1 MNYKMKITKF
11 LVLFALLLSTNSFS
25 QKPKLEANGYTI
37 TINTKNL
44 QNEKLILF
52 LKYGTNNQMVVSDS
66 LTIKSN
72 DQKVIFKK
80 KSKLIDA
87 IYFLK
92 FASQKNE
99 ILLAIDNNSTLSLSI
114 DNNNIETI
122 LCNQNAIN
130 KDFIEFQTSL
140 KALDNTQKVVARE
153 KLITKYPNSIL
164 NLYFK
169 IENKLVA
176 KIPEIAEERTKS
188 QSTFFNFID
197 KNDKRIYLIPNI
209 NQLLYVFTI
218 QTVINDE
225 NYIKNIDLVL
235 KKMDCNSKNY
245 AVYTRWFLANL
256 SYFESKNLD
265 LAFNHLFKNYIE
277 SNQCKTFSDGEI
289 AAFRNKYETNKL
301 FPYNKKTPE
310 ITLIDKDNKEY
321 SLSSIYPNFDYTFVT
336 FYSPTCHHCQQ
347 TMPFANSTF
356 ESLKN
361 KYPNKKIQLI
371 AVLNDPDESKWQ
383 SFIVERKI
391 SNWLNLKSNDS
402 KRTYQND
409 FNAYSNPNFFLID
422 KKGIVLLKSFN
433 PMAIEELIK
442 NN

>member
-1 MNYKMKITKF
+1 MKNKMKITKF
-11 LVLFALLLSTNSFS
+11 LVLFALLFISNSFS

-37 TINTKNL
+37 TITTKNL
-44 QNEKLILF
+44 KKEKLILF
-52 LKYGTNNQMVVSDS
+52 LKYGTTNQMVVSDS
-66 LTIKSN
+66 LTITSN

-99 ILLAIDNNSTLSLSI
+99 VLLAIDNNSTLSLAI
-114 DNNNIETI
+114 DNTNIETI

-130 KDFIEFQTSL
+130 KDFIEYQTSS
-140 KALDNTQKVVARE
+140 KALDNAQKVLARE
-153 KLITKYPNSIL
+153 KILAKYPNSIL

-176 KIPEIAEERTKS
+176 KIPEIAEERTKA

-197 KNDKRIYLIPNI
+197 KNDKRIYLLPNI

-235 KKMDCNSKNY
+235 KKMDCNSNNY

-277 SNQCKTFSDGEI
+277 SNKCKTFSAGEL
-289 AAFRNKYETNKL
+289 ATFRNKFATNKL
-301 FPYNKKTPE
+301 FPYNKKAPE
-310 ITLIDKDNKEY
+310 ITLVDKDAKAY
-321 SLSSIYPNFDYTFVT
+321 SLSSIYPNFDYTFVA
-336 FYSPTCHHCQQ
+336 FFSPNCHHCQQ
-347 TMPFANSTF
+347 TMPFANTTF
-356 ESLKN
+356 ETLKS
-361 KYPNKKIQLI
+361 KYPTKKIQLI
-371 AVLNDPDESKWQ
+371 SILNDADESKWQ

-391 SNWLNLKSNDS
+391 SNWLNLKSTDS
-402 KRTYQND
+402 QRTYQND
-409 FNAYSNPNFFLID
+409 FNAYSNPNFFFID
-422 KKGIVLLKSFN
+422 KKGTVLLKSFN

>member
-1 MNYKMKITKF
+1 MKITKF
-11 LVLFALLLSTNSFS
+11 LLLFTLLISISSFS

-44 QNEKLILF
+44 QKEKLILF
-52 LKYGTNNQMVVSDS
+52 LKYGTNNQMVISDS
-66 LTIKSN
+66 LTIKTN
-72 DQKVIFKK
+72 DQKIVFKK

-99 ILLAIDNNSTLSLSI
+99 IQLAIDNNSTISLSI

-122 LCNQNAIN
+122 LCNQNTIN
-130 KDFIEFQTSL
+130 KDFIEFQSSSKT
-140 KALDNTQKVVARE
+140 LDNDKKLIARE
-153 KLITKYPNSIL
+153 KLLKKYPNSIL

-169 IENKLVA
+169 IENKLYE
-176 KIPEIAEERTKS
+176 KIPDNTEERVKV
-188 QSTFFNFID
+188 QSSFFNFID
-197 KNDKRIYLIPNI
+197 KNDKRIYLLPNI
-209 NQLLYVFTI
+209 NQLLYVYTI
-218 QTVINDE
+218 HAPISDE
-225 NYIKNIDLVL
+225 NYIKNIDFVL

-245 AVYTRWFLANL
+245 AVYIRWFIANL
-256 SYFESKNLD
+256 NYFESKNLD
-265 LAFNHLFKNYIE
+265 LAFNYLFKNYIE
-277 SNQCKTFSDGEI
+277 SNQCKTFTDGEI
-289 AAFRNKYETNKL
+289 ATFRNKYETNKL
-301 FPYNKKTPE
+301 FPYNKKAPE
-310 ITLIDKDNKEY
+310 ITLFDKESKEY
-321 SLSSIYPNFDYTFVT
+321 YLSTSYPNFDYTFIA
-336 FYSPTCHHCQQ
+336 FFSPSCHHCQQ

-383 SFIVERKI
+383 QFISERKI
-391 SNWLNLKSNDS
+391 SNWLNLKSNDP

-422 KKGIVLLKSFN
+422 KKGTVLLKSFN

-442 NN
+442 N

>member
-1 MNYKMKITKF
+1 MKITKY
-11 LVLFALLLSTNSFS
+11 LLLLALLFSANSFS
-25 QKPKLEANGYTI
+25 QKPKIEANGYTI

-44 QNEKLILF
+44 QKEKLILF

-72 DQKVIFKK
+72 DQKVVFKK

-99 ILLAIDNNSTLSLSI
+99 IQLAIDNNSTISLSI
-114 DNNNIETI
+114 DKNNIETI
-122 LCNQNAIN
+122 LCNQNSIN
-130 KDFIEFQTSL
+130 KDFIEFQTTS
-140 KALDNTQKVVARE
+140 KALDNTQKVLARE
-153 KLITKYPNSIL
+153 KLVSKYPNSIL

-169 IENKLVA
+169 IENKLVT
-176 KIPEIAEERTKS
+176 KIPEVIEERIKA
-188 QSTFFNFID
+188 QNTFFNFID
-197 KNDKRIYLIPNI
+197 KNDKRIYFLPNI

-218 QTVINDE
+218 QTAINDE
-225 NYIKNIDLVL
+225 NYIKNIDLIL

-256 SYFESKNLD
+256 NYFESKNLD

-277 SNQCKTFSDGEI
+277 SNQCKTFTDSEI
-289 AAFRNKYETNKL
+289 ATFRNKYQTNKL
-301 FPYNKKTPE
+301 FPYNKKAPE
-310 ITLIDKDNKEY
+310 ITLIDKDAKEY
-321 SLSSIYPNFDYTFVT
+321 ILSNIYQNFDYTFVA
-336 FYSPTCHHCQQ
+336 FFSPTCHHCQQ

-371 AVLNDPDESKWQ
+371 TVLNDSDESKWQ

-391 SNWLNLKSNDS
+391 SNWLNLKSNDP
-402 KRTYQND
+402 KRAYQNE
-409 FNAYSNPNFFLID
+409 FNAYSNPNFFLIN
-422 KKGIVLLKSFN
+422 KKGTVVLKSFN
-433 PMAIEELIK
+433 PMAIEELVK
-442 NN
+442 TD

>member
-1 MNYKMKITKF
+1 MKITKF
-11 LVLFALLLSTNSFS
+11 LLLTLLISINSFS
-25 QKPKLEANGYTI
+25 QKPKIETNGYTI

-44 QNEKLILF
+44 QKEKLILF
-52 LKYGTNNQMVVSDS
+52 LKYGTNNQMVISDS
-66 LTIKSN
+66 LTIKTN
-72 DQKVIFKK
+72 DQKIVFKK

-99 ILLAIDNNSTLSLSI
+99 IQLAIDNNSTISLSI
-114 DNNNIETI
+114 DNNNIETM
-122 LCNQNAIN
+122 LCNQNTIN
-130 KDFIEFQTSL
+130 KDFIEFQSSSKT
-140 KALDNTQKVVARE
+140 LDNDKKLIARE
-153 KLITKYPNSIL
+153 KLLKKYPNSIL

-169 IENKLVA
+169 IENKLYE
-176 KIPEIAEERTKS
+176 KIPDNIEERVKV

-197 KNDKRIYLIPNI
+197 KNDKRIYLLPNI

-218 QTVINDE
+218 HAPISDE
-225 NYIKNIDLVL
+225 SYIKNIDFVL

-245 AVYTRWFLANL
+245 AVYIRWFIANL
-256 SYFESKNLD
+256 NYFESKNLD

-277 SNQCKTFSDGEI
+277 SNQCKTFTDGEI
-289 AAFRNKYETNKL
+289 ATFRNKYETNKL
-301 FPYNKKTPE
+301 FPYNKKAPE
-310 ITLIDKDNKEY
+310 ITLVDKESKEY
-321 SLSSIYPNFDYTFVT
+321 YLSTSYPNFDYTFIA
-336 FYSPTCHHCQQ
+336 FFSPSCHHCQQ

-383 SFIVERKI
+383 QFISERKI
-391 SNWLNLKSNDS
+391 SNWLNLKSNDP
-402 KRTYQND
+402 KKTYQND

-422 KKGIVLLKSFN
+422 KKGTVLLKSFN

-442 NN
+442 N

>member
-1 MNYKMKITKF
+1 MKITKI
-11 LVLFALLLSTNSFS
+11 LVLFALLFSTNSFS

-37 TINTKNL
+37 TITTKNL
-44 QNEKLILF
+44 KKEKLILF
-52 LKYGTNNQMVVSDS
+52 LKYGTTNQMVVSDS
-66 LTIKSN
+66 LTITSN
-72 DQKVIFKK
+72 EQKVIFKK
-80 KSKLIDA
+80 KSRLIDA

-99 ILLAIDNNSTLSLSI
+99 LLLAIDNNSTLSLAI

-122 LCNQNAIN
+122 LCNQNALN
-130 KDFIEFQTSL
+130 KDFIAFQIAS
-140 KALDNTQKVVARE
+140 KALDNTQKVLARE
-153 KLITKYPNSIL
+153 RLLSKYPTSIL

-176 KIPEIAEERTKS
+176 KIPEIAEERIKS
-188 QSTFFNFID
+188 QSTFFNFMD
-197 KNDKRIYLIPNI
+197 KNDQRIYLLPNI

-235 KKMDCNSKNY
+235 KKLDCNSKNY

-277 SNQCKTFSDGEI
+277 SNRCKSFSAGEL
-289 AAFRNKYETNKL
+289 ATFRNKYQTNKL
-301 FPYNKKTPE
+301 FPYTKKVPE
-310 ITLIDKDNKEY
+310 IILADKDAKEY
-321 SLSSIYPNFDYTFVT
+321 SLSTIYPNYDYTFVA

-356 ESLKN
+356 ETLKS
-361 KYPNKKIQLI
+361 KYPTKKMQLI

-383 SFIVERKI
+383 TFIAERKI

-402 KRTYQND
+402 TRAYQND
-409 FNAYSNPNFFLID
+409 FNAYSNPNFFFLD
-422 KKGIVLLKSFN
+422 KKGTVLLKSFN